1 MGPSRGTEVYQRCW
15 RRRISAS
22 RSATVGESRDGPPR
36 RYDGLEPAVEWV
48 GGAGR
53 LGEGRVHPGMRR
65 RLARSQAG
73 VAGDLPVDARRA
85 RGGEGGVELQQFRLA
100 VDAIRVYL
108 VAVRLEGRHI
118 VAAVQLGGRNTA
130 PLQAQQARCLGIARK
145 SSGGGQRTAQGRDAP
160 ARHAHADTRFA
171 IACDVTARPTPR
183 RGSRDTA

>member
-22 RSATVGESRDGPPR
+22 RSATVGESRDGQPR

-73 VAGDLPVDARRA
+73 AGDLPVDARRA
-85 RGGEGGVELQQFRLA
+85 RGGEGGVELQQFRLP

-130 PLQAQQARCLGIARK
+130 PLQAQQVRCLGIARK
-145 SSGGGQRTAQGRDAP
+145 SSGG
-160 ARHAHADTRFA
+160 AHADTRLA